1 MTRTL
6 MGLALLITLAWSPVV
21 PAPVFRVIQLDM
33 AQVCDE
39 FQTKYSYGVCSEFPS
54 DHANLLDIPEPKYG
68 PWAPCLKAELN
79 PTAEFIGA

>member
-21 PAPVFRVIQLDM
+21 PAPVFRAIQLDM

-39 FQTKYSYGVCSEFPS
+39 YQTKYSYGVCSEFPG
-54 DHANLLDIPEPKYG
+54 DHANLLDIPEPEYG
-68 PWAPCLKAELN
+68 YWAPCLKAELN